1 VPVSQENCN
10 CEHLCPNDAQ
20 CLCVWNYD
28 EERCIVD
35 CSGTIVFQLDRLLA
49 QDARIAI
56 NVRNV
61 DLARLGEFLARVS
74 SDEVLIPASAV
85 RDTVVEMSMY
95 DTTLGDA
102 LREAGLVARTR
113 DASDAS

>member
-1 VPVSQENCN
+1 MPVSQENCN
-10 CEHLCPNDAQ
+10 CEHLCPNDA
-20 CLCVWNYD
+20 CMCCWDYD
-28 EERCIVD
+28 AERCIVE

-49 QDARIAI
+49 QDARIDI

-61 DLARLGEFLARVS
+61 DLARLGEFLARVC

-85 RDTVVEMSMY
+85 RDTVEMSMY

-102 LREAGLVARTR
+102 LREAGLVARRR
-113 DASDAS
+113 DTSDAP